1 MRYILIVTMLIASCS
16 PQYHINKAKKHTNK
30 AIKKGATFTEISD
43 TVQTNTVVDS
53 NYIQNDTVYIEITK
67 IIEKVITKEGEVRYI
82 TRKDKRREYRKQKT
96 EDKRNYKLELQDK
109 KTAKHIAKADSKLW
123 NKLIII
129 LILLGIIII
138 YLYEKTRQKN

>member
-1 MRYILIVTMLIASCS
+1 MRYLMIVMLLTASCS

-30 AIKKGATFTEISD
+30 AIKKGATLTETSD
-43 TVQTNTVVDS
+43 TIQTNTVLDS

-96 EDKRNYKLELQDK
+96 EDKREYKLELQDK
-109 KTAKHIAKADSKLW
+109 KTAKHIAKADSKKW
-123 NKLIII
+123 NKLIFI
-129 LILLGIIII
+129 LILLGIILI

>member
-1 MRYILIVTMLIASCS
+1 MKFIIIVTMLLASCT

-30 AIKKGATFTEISD
+30 AIKKGATFTETSD
-43 TVQTNTVVDS
+43 TIQTNTVVDS

-96 EDKRNYKLELQDK
+96 EDKRDYKLELQDK

-129 LILLGIIII
+129 VILLGIILI

>member
-1 MRYILIVTMLIASCS
+1 MLIVTMLLASCT

-30 AIKKGATFTEISD
+30 AIKKGATFTETSD
-43 TVQTNTVVDS
+43 TIQTNTVVDS

-67 IIEKVITKEGEVRYI
+67 VIEKVITKEGEVRYI

-96 EDKRNYKLELQDK
+96 EDKRDYKLELQDK
-109 KTAKHIAKADSKLW
+109 KTAKHIAKADNKLW

-129 LILLGIIII
+129 VILLGIILI

>member
-30 AIKKGATFTEISD
+30 AIKKGATFTETSD
-43 TVQTNTVVDS
+43 TTQTNTVVDS

-96 EDKRNYKLELQDK
+96 EDKRDYKLELQDK

-129 LILLGIIII
+129 LILLGIVII

>member
-96 EDKRNYKLELQDK
+96 EDKRDYKLELQDK

-129 LILLGIIII
+129 LILLGIVII

>member
-30 AIKKGATFTEISD
+30 AIKKGATFTETSD
-43 TVQTNTVVDS
+43 TTQTNTVVDS

-96 EDKRNYKLELQDK
+96 EDKRDYKLELQDK

>member
-1 MRYILIVTMLIASCS
+1 MRYILIVTMLLASCT

-30 AIKKGATFTEISD
+30 AIKKGATFTETSD
-43 TVQTNTVVDS
+43 TIQTNTVVDI

-96 EDKRNYKLELQDK
+96 EDKRDYKLELQDK

-129 LILLGIIII
+129 LILLGIILI

>member
-1 MRYILIVTMLIASCS
+1 MLLASCS

-30 AIKKGATFTEISD
+30 AIKKGATFTETSD

-67 IIEKVITKEGEVRYI
+67 IIEKLITKEGEVRYI

-96 EDKRNYKLELQDK
+96 EDKRDYKLELQDK
-109 KTAKHIAKADSKLW
+109 KTAKHIAKSESKKW

>member
-96 EDKRNYKLELQDK
+96 EDKRDYKLELQDK

>member
-1 MRYILIVTMLIASCS
+1 MRYILIVTMLIASCT

-30 AIKKGATFTEISD
+30 AIKKGAAFTETSD
-43 TVQTNTVVDS
+43 TIQTNTVVDS

-67 IIEKVITKEGEVRYI
+67 VIEKIITKEGEVRYI

-96 EDKRNYKLELQDK
+96 EDKREYKLELQDK

-129 LILLGIIII
+129 LILLGIILI

>member
-30 AIKKGATFTEISD
+30 AIKKGATFTETSD

-96 EDKRNYKLELQDK
+96 EDKRDYKLELQDK
-109 KTAKHIAKADSKLW
+109 KTAKHIAKANSKLW

>member
-1 MRYILIVTMLIASCS
+1 MRYILIVTMLLASCT

-30 AIKKGATFTEISD
+30 AIKKGATFTERSD

-67 IIEKVITKEGEVRYI
+67 VIEKVITKEGEVRYI

-96 EDKRNYKLELQDK
+96 EDKRDYKLELQDK

-129 LILLGIIII
+129 VILLGIILI

>member
-1 MRYILIVTMLIASCS
+1 MRYILIVTMLLASCT

-30 AIKKGATFTEISD
+30 AIKKGATFTETSD
-43 TVQTNTVVDS
+43 TIQTNTVVDS
-53 NYIQNDTVYIEITK
+53 NYIQNDTVFIEITK
-67 IIEKVITKEGEVRYI
+67 VIEKIITKEGEVRYI

-96 EDKRNYKLELQDK
+96 EDKRDYKLELQDK

-129 LILLGIIII
+129 LILLGIILI

>member
-30 AIKKGATFTEISD
+30 AIKKGATFTETSD
-43 TVQTNTVVDS
+43 TTQTNTVVDS

-82 TRKDKRREYRKQKT
+82 TRKDKRR
-96 EDKRNYKLELQDK
+96 
-109 KTAKHIAKADSKLW
+109 
-123 NKLIII
+123 
-129 LILLGIIII
+129 
-138 YLYEKTRQKN
+138 

>member
-1 MRYILIVTMLIASCS
+1 MRYILIVTMLLASCT

-30 AIKKGATFTEISD
+30 AIKKGATFTETSD

-67 IIEKVITKEGEVRYI
+67 VIEKVITKEGEVRYI

-96 EDKRNYKLELQDK
+96 EDKRDYKLELQDK

-129 LILLGIIII
+129 VILLGIILI

>member
-30 AIKKGATFTEISD
+30 AIKKGATFTETSD

-96 EDKRNYKLELQDK
+96 EDKRDYKLELQDK

-123 NKLIII
+123 NKLIIF
-129 LILLGIIII
+129 LILLGIVII

>member
-43 TVQTNTVVDS
+43 TLQTNTVVDS

-96 EDKRNYKLELQDK
+96 EDKREYKLELQDK
-109 KTAKHIAKADSKLW
+109 KTEKHIAKADSKKW
-123 NKLIII
+123 NKLIIFI
-129 LILLGIIII
+129 ILLGIIII

>member
-1 MRYILIVTMLIASCS
+1 MRYILIVTMLLASCT

-30 AIKKGATFTEISD
+30 AIKKGATFTETSD
-43 TVQTNTVVDS
+43 TIQTNTVVDS

-96 EDKRNYKLELQDK
+96 EDKRDYKLELQDK

-129 LILLGIIII
+129 LILLGIILI

>member
-30 AIKKGATFTEISD
+30 AIKKGATFTETSD
-43 TVQTNTVVDS
+43 TTQTNTVVDS
-53 NYIQNDTVYIEITK
+53 NYIHNDTVYIEITK

-96 EDKRNYKLELQDK
+96 EDKRDYKLELQDK

>member
-1 MRYILIVTMLIASCS
+1 MRYILILTMLIASCS

-30 AIKKGATFTEISD
+30 AIKKGATFTETSD

-96 EDKRNYKLELQDK
+96 EDKRDYKLELQDK

-129 LILLGIIII
+129 LILLGIVII